1 MCEGL
6 TFKSR
11 QWLSDMHTDRE
22 KYSFVINCQ
31 DLCDDFYN
39 NYYYIQY
46 VALMESTRVM
56 IDDTYSI
63 SSSWQQK
70 TRAKQQQNN
79 LDGSVL
85 YLNRGF

>member
-1 MCEGL
+1 
-6 TFKSR
+6 
-11 QWLSDMHTDRE
+11 
-22 KYSFVINCQ
+22 
-31 DLCDDFYN
+31 
-39 NYYYIQY
+39 
-46 VALMESTRVM
+46 MESTRVM